1 METGLLSHCCCS
13 FCCCSAPSLVF
24 FVLCLEICL
33 IAVVVPLPPFRSSSY
48 LCRLELEKWSVM
60 NILCEPF
67 SFSSTD
73 NQSVFGRA
81 GLNLGNNEMR
91 RALPVSGWLSWCVRQ
106 AINHLFFALPKRFLW
121 CKRDNNIHDGKQVQC
136 FLAFCCLILFAVAC
150 CGRISSPILL
160 RLCSE
165 LLAHE
170 LLFVMNYKKGLIVCF
185 LLAC

>member
-1 METGLLSHCCCS
+1 
-13 FCCCSAPSLVF
+13 
-24 FVLCLEICL
+24 
-33 IAVVVPLPPFRSSSY
+33 
-48 LCRLELEKWSVM
+48 M
-60 NILCEPF
+60 NLLCEPC
-67 SFSSTD
+67 SFPTD
-73 NQSVFGRA
+73 NQNVFGRA
-81 GLNLGNNEMR
+81 GLNLGKNEMC
-91 RALPVSGWLSWCVRQ
+91 RALCQ
-106 AINHLFFALPKRFLW
+106 AGYQSFVFALPKRFLW

-170 LLFVMNYKKGLIVCF
+170 LLFVMNYKKGLIVCL